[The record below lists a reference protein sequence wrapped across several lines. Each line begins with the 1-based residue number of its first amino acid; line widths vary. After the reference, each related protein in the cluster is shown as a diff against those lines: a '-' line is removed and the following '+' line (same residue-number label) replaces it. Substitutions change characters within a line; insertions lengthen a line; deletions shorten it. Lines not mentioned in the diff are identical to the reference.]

1 MCGCRWLIPEESG
14 GWDGGGGRQTAL
26 STLAQLCALSVTLKG
41 GMEGM
46 VGGVQLNFL
55 GGGLGWQEVEKA
67 NK

>member
-1 MCGCRWLIPEESG
+1 MDAG
-14 GWDGGGGRQTAL
+14 GSFQKSRGAGMGVGAGRQP
-26 STLAQLCALSVTLKG
+26 SAQLCALSVTLKG

-46 VGGVQLNFL
+46 VGGVQLSFL